1 MSAAAFRNRVSVTTL
16 QAADDRALHANDAN
30 AKEAA
35 AVPSKIMEEEKEEKV
50 VSQPSA
56 AILARVS

>member
-1 MSAAAFRNRVSVTTL
+1 M
-16 QAADDRALHANDAN
+16 Q
-30 AKEAA
+30 A
-35 AVPSKIMEEEKEEKV
+35 AVPSKIMEEEEEKV